1 MGDRAYAQVLCR
13 AKDVAAFEELGFS
26 EQEYWKGLPEG
37 VSFLVDEEANYGNSS
52 SLRELAE
59 RGYVFI
65 AQHDS
70 GGDYDAG
77 RLVSD
82 GKSFLE
88 VDAMV
93 HEPRP
98 CVAVDADGFVD
109 KKQLQAVRKLLARRR
124 ASEAAVGLRTGR
136 DVGDAADCDIEA
148 HVGQRRNSATTQ
160 KAPGPRRSRVCRVRP
175 SGRTRVSIPA
185 SAASC
190 LSGDPHAEAANETVR
205 GLAVPP

>member
-1 MGDRAYAQVLCR
+1 MGDRAHAQVLCH
-13 AKDVAAFEELGFS
+13 AKDVAAFAELGFG

-65 AQHDS
+65 AQHDA

-82 GKSFLE
+82 GKTFRE

-98 CVAVDADGFVD
+98 CVAVDANGFVD
-109 KKQLQAVRKLLARRR
+109 KKQLQAVRKYWRAVAR
-124 ASEAAVGLRTGR
+124 AK
-136 DVGDAADCDIEA
+136 
-148 HVGQRRNSATTQ
+148 Q
-160 KAPGPRRSRVCRVRP
+160 KLGF
-175 SGRTRVSIPA
+175 
-185 SAASC
+185 
-190 LSGDPHAEAANETVR
+190 AEEEM
-205 GLAVPP
+205 